1 MQILNLSRV
10 PLESLRLG
18 LINAPAVS
26 TQTFVLAAAVAL
38 KTVRSQIK
46 PFPFERD
53 THMGEGNSASSQQP
67 VEIDYM
73 ELDTI
78 IDKQFSGDKENLI
91 MILQAIQKTYN
102 YLPEASLR
110 YLAEKIDVPISTI
123 FGVGTFYS
131 TFSLEP
137 RGKHIISVC
146 LGTACHV
153 RGAEKVRE
161 RIQEALHIRD
171 GNTTEDMLFTLE
183 SVRCLGCCS
192 LGPVVRV
199 DDDIHGRITSDMAGK
214 IVEKYH

>member
-1 MQILNLSRV
+1 MAEVGS
-10 PLESLRLG
+10 P
-18 LINAPAVS
+18 
-26 TQTFVLAAAVAL
+26 
-38 KTVRSQIK
+38 
-46 PFPFERD
+46 
-53 THMGEGNSASSQQP
+53 NSHQP

-78 IDKQFSGDKENLI
+78 IEEQFNRDKENLI
-91 MILQAIQKTYN
+91 MILQEIQRKYN
-102 YLPEASLR
+102 YLPQASLI
-110 YLAEKIDVPISTI
+110 YLAEKIGVPISTI

-153 RGAEKVRE
+153 RGAQRVRE
-161 RIQEALHIRD
+161 SIQETLNIED
-171 GNTTEDMLFTLE
+171 GQTTEDMRFTLE

-199 DDDIHGRITSDMAGK
+199 DDDIHGRITSDMTGK
-214 IVEKYH
+214 ILENYN